1 MVLKFHDD
9 LTVNE
14 SEIVV
19 FLRQV
24 WWTAG
29 KRKYF
34 ERRRGKTKMRE
45 RRGIVSLKTD
55 LTSLF
60 IPRVHTTYYYSIYLF
75 LIFYKKEL
83 YFIPYQMNKS
93 NVLFFFF
100 KSSRYI
106 IIYEPI
112 FSY

>member
-9 LTVNE
+9 PTVNKF
-14 SEIVV
+14 EIVV

-24 WWTAG
+24 WWATG
-29 KRKYF
+29 KRKGF

-45 RRGIVSLKTD
+45 RRGILGLKTD

-83 YFIPYQMNKS
+83 YFIFYQTNK
-93 NVLFFFF
+93 
-100 KSSRYI
+100 
-106 IIYEPI
+106 
-112 FSY
+112 